1 MRYWI
6 FRCNPDLYD
15 IDKRLEFSDPR
26 TTWRVTR
33 YRKEV
38 SPGDLAFIWR
48 GGTHRGIC
56 AAIEID
62 SCPQEMS
69 ELEHELPFCTKIS
82 TGRET
87 KVQAHFLS
95 WRGFIDEETILADS
109 ALADLSIFGFKQATN
124 YRVTSDQGQ
133 RIQALMSR
141 RTV

>member
-15 IDKRLEFSDPR
+15 IDKRLKFSDPH

-56 AAIEID
+56 AAIGID
-62 SCPQEMS
+62 SYPREMS

-82 TGRET
+82 TGIEVRV
-87 KVQAHFLS
+87 KAHFLS
-95 WRGFIDEETILADS
+95 WRGFIDEETILADPT
-109 ALADLSIFGFKQATN
+109 LTDLSIFGFKQATN
-124 YRVTSDQGQ
+124 YRVTPEQGQ
-133 RIQALMSR
+133 RIQALTEP